1 MPILSDGERGTESD
15 ETKSNDYCNHCY
27 DNGKFTEPNLTVEKM
42 VQRVGGQMKAKRFP
56 EKMITL
62 NAQLIPNFKRWKQ
75 GET

>member
-1 MPILSDGERGTESD
+1 MSDGERGTESD
-15 ETKSNDYCNHCY
+15 ERKSNDYCNHCY

-42 VQRVGGQMKAKRFP
+42 VQRVDGQMKAKGFP